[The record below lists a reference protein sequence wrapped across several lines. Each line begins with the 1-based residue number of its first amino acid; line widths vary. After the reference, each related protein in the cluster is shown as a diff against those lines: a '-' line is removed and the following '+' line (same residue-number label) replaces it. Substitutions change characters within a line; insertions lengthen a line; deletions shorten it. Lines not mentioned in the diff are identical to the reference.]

1 MDKVKAAL
9 RGLNARGIATRAAI
23 VYNHMNGNPDFPN
36 PSPSMAEL
44 HAAYIELKEANL
56 AALDRGRRA
65 LFRRDM
71 AVERMSHNLTRLAG
85 YVNSTCLG
93 DTEKL
98 ANSGFELA
106 KRPTPAS
113 SLDQPKHLKVRPT
126 PFPGQLKLFWKRVP
140 HARMYHVEQALHAPG
155 EPERWEFIAYT
166 SKPLLIRDGYPSH
179 TPLTFRVYAVG
190 THGRSPYSPE
200 AFGKAA

>member
-1 MDKVKAAL
+1 MDKVKTAL
-9 RGLNARGIATRAAI
+9 RGLNPQKIASRAAI
-23 VYNHMNGNPDFPN
+23 VYTHMNGNPDFPN
-36 PSPSMAEL
+36 PSPSMAEF

-65 LFRRDM
+65 LSRRDS
-71 AVERMSHNLTRLAG
+71 AAERMSQFLTRLAG

-93 DTEKL
+93 DRVKL

-113 SLDQPKHLKVRPT
+113 TLDQPVQLKVRPT

-155 EPERWEFIAYT
+155 EPERWEIIAYT
-166 SKPLLIRDGYPSH
+166 SKPVLIREGYPSH
-179 TPLTFRVYAVG
+179 VPQTFRVYAVG
-190 THGRSPYSPE
+190 THGRSPYSPM